1 MAEYA
6 EFAQCKSDFEGM
18 KRVYALYKQQKIAI
32 NNWGK
37 ILWSFLNPNQLIE
50 GIEVYMKDFNKLD
63 KKVSNLQLCCYHHFT
78 NSSLTCVDSSITRW
92 HNFTNENETI
102 QRLCTV
108 DGELKARGH
117 ARQTLGTIDGKNRKI
132 L

>member
-1 MAEYA
+1 MNVAAKAEKLFDMPMAEYA
-6 EFAQCKSDFEGM
+6 EFAQCKIDIEGM

-63 KKVSNLQLCCYHHFT
+63 KMVGSVLD
-78 NSSLTCVDSSITRW
+78 SLND
-92 HNFTNENETI
+92 
-102 QRLCTV
+102 RL
-108 DGELKARGH
+108 
-117 ARQTLGTIDGKNRKI
+117 I
-132 L
+132 LFFPFRLVNYPSV

>member
-1 MAEYA
+1 MPMAEYA
-6 EFAQCKSDFEGM
+6 EFAQCKLDFEGM

-63 KKVSNLQLCCYHHFT
+63 KMVSILHF
-78 NSSLTCVDSSITRW
+78 LFSIFRTTHIFSFAAR
-92 HNFTNENETI
+92 
-102 QRLCTV
+102 RLVNCP
-108 DGELKARGH
+108 LA
-117 ARQTLGTIDGKNRKI
+117 
-132 L
+132 

>member
-1 MAEYA
+1 MILSLQINFNISIAKAEKLFDMPMAEYA
-6 EFAQCKSDFEGM
+6 EFAQCKLDFEGM

-63 KKVSNLQLCCYHHFT
+63 RMVSLFNDFVRAT
-78 NSSLTCVDSSITRW
+78 VSISVAC
-92 HNFTNENETI
+92 
-102 QRLCTV
+102 RLV
-108 DGELKARGH
+108 
-117 ARQTLGTIDGKNRKI
+117 NYPSV
-132 L
+132 

>member
-1 MAEYA
+1 MPMAEYT
-6 EFAQCKSDFEGM
+6 EFAQCKLEFEGM

-63 KKVSNLQLCCYHHFT
+63 RMV
-78 NSSLTCVDSSITRW
+78 SSLK
-92 HNFTNENETI
+92 NF
-102 QRLCTV
+102 
-108 DGELKARGH
+108 DDK
-117 ARQTLGTIDGKNRKI
+117 TLTDHLGV
-132 L
+132 

>member
-1 MAEYA
+1 MPMAEYTD
-6 EFAQCKSDFEGM
+6 FAQCKLDFEGM

-63 KKVSNLQLCCYHHFT
+63 KMVSVFHF
-78 NSSLTCVDSSITRW
+78 LFDSPGNIPPYLHIGASITSRY
-92 HNFTNENETI
+92 NTANENETI
-102 QRLCTV
+102 QRLCAV
-108 DGELKARGH
+108 DGEFKTRGY
-117 ARQTLGTIDGKNRKI
+117 AG
-132 L
+132 